1 MFRFKQF
8 TVRHD
13 RCAMKVGTDGVLL
26 GAWSDVSHAC
36 NALDVGTGTGLVAL
50 MIAQR
55 SRAVITALEIDAD
68 AVSQAKE
75 NVADSPWRDRVEVIR
90 QDFRTYTPDGKFDL
104 IVSNP
109 PYFAG
114 SLLCP
119 GEQRA
124 MARHNGSLRYDEL
137 LEGVVRLL
145 SGEGRFCV
153 IVPADVSGA
162 LQKMA
167 AGLGL
172 YPSRQLIV
180 VTRPG
185 KPPKR
190 TLIEFVFNSGIVC
203 DRKELLLEEKRHQYS
218 PGYIELTRE
227 FYLEAGRR

>member
-1 MFRFKQF
+1 
-8 TVRHD
+8 
-13 RCAMKVGTDGVLL
+13 MKVGTDGVLL

-55 SRAVITALEIDAD
+55 SQAVVTALEIDAD

-75 NVADSPWRDRVEVIR
+75 NVADSPWRDRVEVVQ
-90 QDFRTYTPDGKFDL
+90 QDFRAYTSDRKFDL

-109 PYFAG
+109 PYFVD
-114 SLLCP
+114 SLPCP

-124 MARHNGSLRYDEL
+124 MARHNSSLRYDEL
-137 LEGVVRLL
+137 LEGVARLL
-145 SGEGRFCV
+145 SGKGRFCV
-153 IVPADVSGA
+153 IIPMDVSDA
-162 LQKMA
+162 LQNMA

-172 YPSRQLIV
+172 YPSRQLVV

-185 KPPKR
+185 KQPKR
-190 TLIEFVFNSGIVC
+190 TLIEFVQNSEVVC
-203 DRKELLLEEKRHQYS
+203 DRKELLLEEERHQYS

-227 FYLEAGRR
+227 FYLEAKS